1 MQSPARVLA
10 RARRA
15 LHSPGDMK
23 TDIVLTVP
31 IYATA
36 VAQLDEAYQVH
47 RLWQATHHTRFFA
60 EIRDRVRAIVTG
72 AYPVTAELMDYL
84 PKTEIIAT
92 QSVGL
97 DHIDLKAAK
106 ARGIRVANTP
116 DVLTDD
122 VADIGMALLLAVAR
136 RIVVGDRHVRDGL
149 WLKSGLPLASKVG
162 GATLGILGLGR
173 IGLAIAKRAEAFG
186 MTVVYHGPRG
196 KAELPYR
203 YYADLKA
210 MARDADYLM
219 VSCPGGAETLRLV
232 DADVLAA
239 LGPEGVVINIARGSV
254 IDEEAMVRLL
264 IAGKLGGAGL
274 DVFADEPRVPE
285 ALFALENV
293 VLQPHV
299 GSATNATRGAMG
311 QLVVDNLK
319 AHFAGKP
326 LLTPVG

>member
-1 MQSPARVLA
+1 MKPDVL
-10 RARRA
+10 
-15 LHSPGDMK
+15 
-23 TDIVLTVP
+23 LTVP
-31 IYATA
+31 IYAGA
-36 VAQLDEAYQVH
+36 VAQLEQAYEVH
-47 RLWQATHHTRFFA
+47 RLWQAKHQGRFFA
-60 EIRDRVRAIVTG
+60 AIRDRVRAIVTG
-72 AYPVTAELMDYL
+72 AHPVTAELMDQL

-97 DHIDLKAAK
+97 DHIDLAAAK

-122 VADIGMALLLAVAR
+122 VADLGMALLLAVAR

-149 WLKSGLPLASKVG
+149 WLKGGLPLASKVG

-173 IGLAIAKRAEAFG
+173 IGLAVARRAEAFG
-186 MTVVYHGPRG
+186 MTIVYHGPRA

-203 YYADLKA
+203 YYADLAA

-219 VSCPGGAETLRLV
+219 VSCPGGAGTRHLV
-232 DADVLAA
+232 TGEVLAA

-254 IDEEAMVRLL
+254 IDEEAMVQLL
-264 IAGKLGGAGL
+264 VEGRLGGAGL

-285 ALFALENV
+285 ALFALDNV

-299 GSATNATRGAMG
+299 GSATHATRGAMG

-326 LLTPVG
+326 LLTAVDSGQ